1 VVAVSTNVL
10 TFSFCELN
18 HTMNSSAC
26 IEMLFTEV
34 PFVDRIA
41 KAGEAGFDAIEFWN
55 CDDKDLG
62 AIKDAVASA
71 GIRIASFQSN
81 RGGTLIE
88 PSHREKFV
96 SGIAESLEKARELD
110 SGALFLLTDELGD
123 DRSVKF
129 KSTLSF
135 DEKRESVLVGL
146 KAIAPLAEKAGIT
159 IVLEPL
165 NTLVDHPGYF
175 LDSVDLGAQLV
186 REVANPKI
194 RLLFDIYHVQ
204 VMQGNLIERLREH
217 LDVIG
222 HVHVADVPGRHEPGT
237 GEINYRNVFKSLKEA
252 GYDKT
257 VGFEYVPTLAS
268 EVTATSSLAMLRGR

>member
-1 VVAVSTNVL
+1 
-10 TFSFCELN
+10 
-18 HTMNSSAC
+18 MKSSAC
-26 IEMLFTEV
+26 IEMLFTEL

-41 KAGEAGFDAIEFWN
+41 KAAESGFDAIEFWN
-55 CDDKDLG
+55 WDNKDLG
-62 AIKDAVASA
+62 AIKDAVANA

-88 PSHREKFV
+88 PGHRERFI
-96 SGIAESLEKARELD
+96 SGIAESLEKACELRSD
-110 SGALFLLTDELGD
+110 ALFLLTDELGD

-129 KSTLSF
+129 KSSLSF
-135 DEKRESVLVGL
+135 EEKRDSVITGL
-146 KAIAPLAEKAGIT
+146 KEIAPLAEKAGIT

-186 REVANPKI
+186 REVASPRI

-237 GEINYRNVFKSLKEA
+237 GEINYRNVFRCLREA

-257 VGFEYVPTLAS
+257 IGFEYVPTLAS
-268 EVTATSSLAMLRGR
+268 EVTAASSLALL

>member
-1 VVAVSTNVL
+1 MKT
-10 TFSFCELN
+10 
-18 HTMNSSAC
+18 SAC

-34 PFVDRIA
+34 PFIDRIG
-41 KAGEAGFDAIEFWN
+41 KAAEAGFDAIEFWN
-55 CDDKDLG
+55 WDNKDLE
-62 AIKDAVASA
+62 AVKLAVAAA
-71 GIRIASFQSN
+71 GIRVASFQSN

-88 PSHREKFV
+88 PSHRHMFV
-96 SGIAESLEKARELD
+96 SGIEESLEKACDLGSD
-110 SGALFLLTDELGD
+110 ALFLLTDELGD

-135 DEKRESVLVGL
+135 EEKRNSVFDGL
-146 KAIAPLAEKAGIT
+146 KAIAPLAERAGIT

-186 REVANPKI
+186 REVASPRV

-204 VMQGNLIERLREH
+204 VMQGNLIERLIKH

-237 GEINYRNVFKSLKEA
+237 GEINYRNVFGCLRDA

-257 VGFEYVPTLAS
+257 IGFEYIPTLVT
-268 EVTATSSLAMLRGR
+268 EVTVASSLATL

>member
-1 VVAVSTNVL
+1 
-10 TFSFCELN
+10 
-18 HTMNSSAC
+18 
-26 IEMLFTEV
+26 MLFTEV
-34 PFVDRIA
+34 PFIDRIA
-41 KAGEAGFDAIEFWN
+41 KAAEAGFDAIEFWN
-55 CDDKDLG
+55 WDNKDL
-62 AIKDAVASA
+62 AAVKDAVAST

-96 SGIAESLEKARELD
+96 AGIQESLEKARDLGSD
-110 SGALFLLTDELGD
+110 ALFLLTDELGD

-129 KSTLSF
+129 KSNLPF
-135 DEKRESVLVGL
+135 EEKRKSVLAGL
-146 KAIAPLAEKAGIT
+146 KAIAPLAEKAEIT

-165 NTLVDHPGYF
+165 NTLIDHPGYF

-186 REVANPKI
+186 RETASPRI

-237 GEINYRNVFKSLKEA
+237 GEINYRNVFSSLREA

-257 VGFEYVPTLAS
+257 VGFEYGPTLAS
-268 EVTATSSLAMLRGR
+268 EVTAASSLAMLQGR